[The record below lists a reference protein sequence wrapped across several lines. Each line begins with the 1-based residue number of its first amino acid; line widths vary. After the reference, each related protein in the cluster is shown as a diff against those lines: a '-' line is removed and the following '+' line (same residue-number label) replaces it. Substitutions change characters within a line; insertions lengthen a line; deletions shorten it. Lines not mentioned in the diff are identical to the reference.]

1 MCQHIFE
8 KNIIK
13 SLKHKVI
20 IDIMCPL
27 YKFAKGET
35 TMSQIKLTPEDLRTS
50 AQKYTRGSEDVSQV
64 LSSLKHEQ
72 EVIRGNWDG
81 SAFRSFDAQFE
92 ALSPKIEEFAHLLQ
106 DINAQLLKV
115 ADIVEE
121 TDESIAS
128 QIH

>member
-1 MCQHIFE
+1 MY
-8 KNIIK
+8 
-13 SLKHKVI
+13 
-20 IDIMCPL
+20 PL

-50 AQKYTRGSEDVSQV
+50 AQKYTSGSEDVSQV

-121 TDESIAS
+121 TDENIAS

>member
-20 IDIMCPL
+20 IDIMHPL